1 MATKQ
6 QKIQA
11 LKKQFDDNAARKP
24 KLAIETAVELERLEP
39 GEPRWSHKRGELLQ
53 RQGNKE
59 AAVEAYSL
67 AVEKYAGRGFLPRAI
82 AMAKIVLDLDPTR
95 TWVMESLDQS
105 EARQRH
111 RESRVGIDLNDML
124 SDQKPLDRVAKV
136 LAPAPSNGTDDLRF
150 DDSAPV
156 VLGMSRGELSTV
168 IADAP
173 REESDAGAMPAVPLC
188 QRSPGCLRTTGQR
201 ITAGLRGRGG
211 DRSGPGRPLGLAL
224 HYRGRRSLGRVGR
237 RRRTGRVGGRGRLR
251 RELSTSGWQ
260 AFSNHQGPGPPHHP
274 PDSNLASGGGHSRP
288 R

>member
-173 REESDAGAMPAVPLC
+173 REESDAGAMPAVPLFANAPQDAFERLVNGSQLAYADEGEIVLAPGDPSDSLYIIVEGEALVVSVEGDELAVLAEGDVFGESC
-188 QRSPGCLRTTGQR
+188 LLPDGKRSATIKARDLLTT
-201 ITAGLRGRGG
+201 L
-211 DRSGPGRPLGLAL
+211 
-224 HYRGRRSLGRVGR
+224 
-237 RRRTGRVGGRGRLR
+237 
-251 RELSTSGWQ
+251 
-260 AFSNHQGPGPPHHP
+260 
-274 PDSNLASGGGHSRP
+274 
-288 R
+288 